1 MGGRGHGALAGRA
14 KALPGPR
21 GVGRGRGERAVEGV
35 GKGHGS
41 AVGRVASNI
50 LSDPQ
55 DVEECVNDTYLVAWD
70 TIPPQDPAPLRTYV
84 CAIARNLALKKYHT
98 CTAEKRNSSFDVAL
112 DELADCFP
120 ASETVES
127 AYGEKELS
135 AAVSSFLDTI
145 CYDDR
150 FIFARRYWY
159 GDSVSDTEATA
170 ILLPLPQGHRN
181 RRRFKT
187 EAKVWPL
194 PVAEAAAFKMDSL

>member
-1 MGGRGHGALAGRA
+1 MTHLDDSEIIALFHARCEQA
-14 KALPGPR
+14 IEELRK
-21 GVGRGRGERAVEGV
+21 
-35 GKGHGS
+35 KHGS

-55 DVEECVNDTYLVAWD
+55 DVEECVNDTYLGAWD

-135 AAVSSFLDTI
+135 AAVSGFLDTI

-150 FIFARRYWY
+150 FIFSRRYWY
-159 GDSVSDTEATA
+159 GDSVAD
-170 ILLPLPQGHRN
+170 I
-181 RRRFKT
+181 
-187 EAKVWPL
+187 
-194 PVAEAAAFKMDSL
+194 AAAMHTDAHRVSVRLSRTRKRLQIYLKKEGFLE